1 MIKSGGFVVEAAE
14 VLQLLQ
20 GGGTPALV
28 ICAYFIWKLEA
39 RLARIEKA
47 FEMIAQ
53 QITIVKK
60 E

>member
-1 MIKSGGFVVEAAE
+1 MEAAE
-14 VLQLLQ
+14 IFQLIQ

-53 QITIVKK
+53 HITITVKEVK
-60 E
+60 

>member
-1 MIKSGGFVVEAAE
+1 MEAADIM
-14 VLQLLQ
+14 QILQ

-47 FEMIAQ
+47 FEMVAQ
-53 QITIVKK
+53 QITVTVKEAK
-60 E
+60 

>member
-1 MIKSGGFVVEAAE
+1 MEFDIQQIAS
-14 VLQLLQ
+14 LLQ

-47 FEMIAQ
+47 FEIVVQ
-53 QITIVKK
+53 QISVTVKELK
-60 E
+60 

>member
-1 MIKSGGFVVEAAE
+1 MEAADIM
-14 VLQLLQ
+14 QILQ

-53 QITIVKK
+53 QLTIQIK
-60 E
+60 ETK

>member
-1 MIKSGGFVVEAAE
+1 MESADIV
-14 VLQLLQ
+14 QLLQ

-47 FEMIAQ
+47 FEMVAQ
-53 QITIVKK
+53 RFTLDLK
-60 E
+60 ERT

>member
-1 MIKSGGFVVEAAE
+1 MIFMDSPDIM
-14 VLQLLQ
+14 QIIQ

-47 FEMIAQ
+47 FEMVAQ
-53 QITIVKK
+53 HVTTMVKENK
-60 E
+60 

>member
-1 MIKSGGFVVEAAE
+1 MESSDIV
-14 VLQLLQ
+14 QMLQ

-47 FEMIAQ
+47 FEIVAQ
-53 QITIVKK
+53 QITVTVKEPPK
-60 E
+60 

>member
-1 MIKSGGFVVEAAE
+1 MEAVE

-28 ICAYFIWKLEA
+28 VCAYFIWKLEA

-53 QITIVKK
+53 QLTVQIK
-60 E
+60 EQPK

>member
-1 MIKSGGFVVEAAE
+1 MEAAD
-14 VLQLLQ
+14 VFQLLQ

-47 FEMIAQ
+47 FEMVAQ
-53 QITIVKK
+53 NITVTVSKDQK
-60 E
+60 

>member
-1 MIKSGGFVVEAAE
+1 MEAAD

>member
-1 MIKSGGFVVEAAE
+1 MDATEIF
-14 VLQLLQ
+14 QLLQ

-53 QITIVKK
+53 HITVVVKETK
-60 E
+60 

>member
-1 MIKSGGFVVEAAE
+1 MEASE
-14 VLQLLQ
+14 IFQLIQ

-47 FEMIAQ
+47 FEMVAAN
-53 QITIVKK
+53 ITVVSVKDQR
-60 E
+60 